1 MGTPLAGSLNRAH
14 DCPLATEPGYVVR
27 SIVVPPCRR
36 RTCAPPLGRELAG
49 RFTWRYSVPEPKGP
63 RTWVV
68 KVKTVCH
75 PPLRTWSRQLFREI
89 EVASGF
95 AISIHSGFDRG
106 ETSLTTA
113 LVAAW
118 TEIGNRAT
126 AASGRAKSY
135 SSRQSDA

>member
-1 MGTPLAGSLNRAH
+1 
-14 DCPLATEPGYVVR
+14 
-27 SIVVPPCRR
+27 
-36 RTCAPPLGRELAG
+36 
-49 RFTWRYSVPEPKGP
+49 
-63 RTWVV
+63 V

-113 LVAAW
+113 FVAAW
-118 TEIGNRAT
+118 TVQARGVAGTLTLDGDHAFEHARIDRPLLAGGALVTRTETAFEIDKVGFEQFVATNARQNGFVYGLVT
-126 AASGRAKSY
+126 AAMALMTGWMASIVFRK
-135 SSRQSDA
+135 D